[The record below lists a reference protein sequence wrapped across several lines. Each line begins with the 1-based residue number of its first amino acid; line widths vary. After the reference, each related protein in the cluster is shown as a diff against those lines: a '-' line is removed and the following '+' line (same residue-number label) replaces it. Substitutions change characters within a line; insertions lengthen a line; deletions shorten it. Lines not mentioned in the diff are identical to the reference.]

1 VSGISGTCQFHFSVR
16 MAHSEVRFRVQVAR
30 PGRAS
35 FRNPDRCLTG
45 TRNVLGAQLCGGT
58 FAAAAVGCRRA
69 RSGDFAPFSLEQL
82 ARLLLRA
89 RVAAFVARVE
99 LLTQKMID
107 NKV

>member
-1 VSGISGTCQFHFSVR
+1 
-16 MAHSEVRFRVQVAR
+16 VAAPSLLR
-30 PGRAS
+30 RS
-35 FRNPDRCLTG
+35 
-45 TRNVLGAQLCGGT
+45 
-58 FAAAAVGCRRA
+58 AAGA